1 MTVEE
6 CKLKTIQHI
15 ENVRK
20 YIKVLTD
27 KLTVRGINHDK
38 SKLEDPELELFV
50 EFTPKLADTQYGSEE
65 YKQHLEGLKPALEH
79 HYAVNRHHPEHFSEG
94 IKDMNLIDLCEML
107 ADWKAA
113 TLRQKDGNLL
123 KSIEYNCSRFQID
136 NQLKS
141 ILLNT
146 AKVMDEE

>member
-6 CKLKTIQHI
+6 CKLSTILHI

-20 YIKVLTD
+20 YIKILTD
-27 KLTVRGINHDK
+27 KLTTRGINHDK

-50 EFTPKLADTQYGSEE
+50 EYTPRLADTQYGSDE
-65 YKQHLEGLKPALEH
+65 YKKCLEGLRPALEH
-79 HYAVNRHHPEHFSEG
+79 HYAVNRHHPEHFADG
-94 IKDMNLIDLCEML
+94 IKDMNLIDLCEMM

-123 KSIEYNCSRFQID
+123 KSIEYNCERFGID
-136 NQLKS
+136 NQLKH

-146 AKVMDEE
+146 AKVIDED